1 MHHASKWI
9 AALTLVGASG
19 AALGQ
24 TVYTVNFMA
33 DSEKITGYIDLAAKS
48 LGPITPS
55 EITGWALSSVAGDPV
70 AFSFKSSDADSVVSC
85 SGAPG
90 CGLTASASSLSFI
103 SGVSAD
109 IFFGDPAGTIA
120 ISTPAAAQSG
130 NFPAVLLNT
139 AAGPAGFAKITGN
152 TIATAKAT
160 TSAPEIDPAS
170 AAGGLGLLLGS
181 LMVLRGRHRAPL

>member
-1 MHHASKWI
+1 MQIASRWI

-33 DSEKITGYIDLAAKS
+33 DAEKITGYIDLAAHS

-55 EITGWALSSVAGDPV
+55 EITGWALSSVKGDPV
-70 AFSFKSSDADSVVSC
+70 AFSFNSSDADSVVIC

-90 CGLTASASSLSFI
+90 CGLTASASSLKFI

-109 IFFGDPAGTIA
+109 IVFGDLAGTIA
-120 ISTPAAAQSG
+120 ISTPEAVKSG
-130 NFPAVLLNT
+130 NFPAVVLNT
-139 AAGPAGFAKITGN
+139 SAGFAGFDTIKGD

-181 LMVLRGRHRAPL
+181 LLVLRGRRRAPV